1 VQQFAS
7 DLRTLRDTAGPLPYR
22 VMSDQAHYSK
32 ATLATAA
39 AGHRLP
45 TLDVT
50 LAYVVACG
58 GNREE
63 WRQRWHETRHD
74 LGVEANE
81 LPQKLPANVAMPT
94 QLTWR
99 RRSFRRLLGGLGVAA
114 IVTASVLTIL
124 IWPASAPISAAAP
137 PYDVA
142 ATPRFI
148 AAGALSA
155 QPVVDGADP
164 KRTGCSN
171 DPYLTTIDSV
181 EMDTQGEHWL
191 GNVELRYSPH
201 CHATWGRFS
210 PAPGTTELTGA
221 KITIVAMREKDR
233 PISTQYEDSYVGLAV
248 FGNLL
253 PIGHGCVRATVTVRT
268 ATTQA
273 SATTACVS
281 GS

>member
-7 DLRTLRDTAGPLPYR
+7 DLRTLRGTAEPLPYR
-22 VMSDQAHYSK
+22 VMSDQTHYSK
-32 ATLATAA
+32 ATLAAAA

-50 LAYVVACG
+50 LAYVAACG
-58 GNREE
+58 GDQEE
-63 WRQRWHETRHD
+63 WRRRWHETRHE
-74 LGVEANE
+74 LGVEAIA
-81 LPQKLPANVAMPT
+81 LPQKLQANVAMPT
-94 QLTWR
+94 QLGWR
-99 RRSFRRLLGGLGVAA
+99 RRSFRRLLAGLGAAA

-148 AAGALSA
+148 AAGAFSA
-155 QPVVDGADP
+155 EPVVDGADP
-164 KRTGCSN
+164 KRAGCSN
-171 DPYLTTIDSV
+171 DPYLATIDSV

-201 CHATWGRFS
+201 CHAAWGRFA

-221 KITIVAMREKDR
+221 KITIVAIREKDR
-233 PISTQYEDSYVGLAV
+233 PTSTSYEDSYVGLAV

-268 ATTQA
+268 GAAQV

-281 GS
+281 GN